1 MVKDWK
7 TFVLIAAA
15 IALVFYAGW
24 SARGG
29 CEQVVV
35 PGQDSTIRALVDSA
49 NFHFGRAEAYRI
61 ERDAVRALRKRWEES
76 LEDDTTK
83 RNRIGHAIRNAGLDT
98 AVRILSTRP
107 D

>member
-7 TFVLIAAA
+7 TFVLIAVA
-15 IALVFYAGW
+15 IAVVFYAGW

-29 CEQVVV
+29 CDLVV
-35 PGQDSTIRALVDSA
+35 PPSQDSIIRALVDSA
-49 NFHFGRAEAYRI
+49 NFHYGRAEVYRV
-61 ERDAVRALRKRWEES
+61 ERDTAEARRLRWENS
-76 LEDDTTK
+76 LEDDGTK